1 MSDTPTEN
9 LNDPDGPGWRT
20 LGEREVL
27 QPGDMWRDLEG
38 NWRETNYGNDNV
50 LAGNTAADYYRR
62 CVDIPPGPNWR
73 RLADDE
79 AVKEGDMYQAKN
91 GQWVQKIY
99 PGGGKRQGGYYRRID
114 TAPSQPEPPKQ
125 EPEQLP
131 EVSTMEQ
138 MTKSVN
144 DRLEFLEK
152 DWAVCTNLCSC
163 EDVEG
168 RKALMRNIMS
178 GGMTYLQ
185 DSITAWAIRKG
196 WLTETPRNPA
206 EQLMLIVTE
215 LAEACEAFRMG
226 NPPCERPGMEQYSHA
241 AEELADVVIRCLQM
255 AGEHN
260 IPLADVVMAKMA
272 FNETRPVKH
281 GKKF

>member
-1 MSDTPTEN
+1 MSESTPTEN

-27 QPGDMWRDLEG
+27 QPGDMWKGPDG
-38 NWRETNYGNDNV
+38 WKETTYGLKNI
-50 LAGNTAADYYRR
+50 LAGNIRAATPGAPYYRR
-62 CVDIPPGPNWR
+62 
-73 RLADDE
+73 
-79 AVKEGDMYQAKN
+79 
-91 GQWVQKIY
+91 
-99 PGGGKRQGGYYRRID
+99 RIE
-114 TAPSQPEPPKQ
+114 TPEPAPV
-125 EPEQLP
+125 QLP
-131 EVSTMEQ
+131 EVSRMEQ

-144 DRLEFLEK
+144 DRLQFAEGLWFRRTDHPTSPIVKEPK
-152 DWAVCTNLCSC
+152 DVMA
-163 EDVEG
+163 DV
-168 RKALMRNIMS
+168 MRD
-178 GGMTYLQ
+178 GMIYLQ

-241 AEELADVVIRCLQM
+241 AEELADVVIRCFQM

-260 IPLADVVMAKMA
+260 IPLADVILAKMA

>member
-1 MSDTPTEN
+1 MSESTPTEN

-38 NWRETNYGNDNV
+38 NWRKTNYGNDNV

-62 CVDIPPGPNWR
+62 
-73 RLADDE
+73 
-79 AVKEGDMYQAKN
+79 
-91 GQWVQKIY
+91 
-99 PGGGKRQGGYYRRID
+99 RIE
-114 TAPSQPEPPKQ
+114 TPEPT
-125 EPEQLP
+125 PEQLP
-131 EVSTMEQ
+131 EVSRMSLNDLGYEQ
-138 MTKSVN
+138 TVSTAN
-144 DRLEFLEK
+144 DTLSFEVPLTIEP
-152 DWAVCTNLCSC
+152 TISQ
-163 EDVEG
+163 
-168 RKALMRNIMS
+168 
-178 GGMTYLQ
+178 LQ
-185 DSITAWAIRKG
+185 EYIRDWAIRKG

-260 IPLADVVMAKMA
+260 IPLADVILAKMA

>member
-1 MSDTPTEN
+1 MSESTPTEN

-62 CVDIPPGPNWR
+62 
-73 RLADDE
+73 
-79 AVKEGDMYQAKN
+79 
-91 GQWVQKIY
+91 
-99 PGGGKRQGGYYRRID
+99 RIE
-114 TAPSQPEPPKQ
+114 TPEPAPV
-125 EPEQLP
+125 ELPTASRMSLNDLGYEQT
-131 EVSTMEQ
+131 VSTANGTLTFEVPLTIEPTISQ
-138 MTKSVN
+138 
-144 DRLEFLEK
+144 
-152 DWAVCTNLCSC
+152 
-163 EDVEG
+163 
-168 RKALMRNIMS
+168 
-178 GGMTYLQ
+178 LQ
-185 DSITAWAIRKG
+185 EYIRDWAIRKG

-241 AEELADVVIRCLQM
+241 AEELADVVIRCFQM
-255 AGEHN
+255 AGEHS
-260 IPLADVVMAKMA
+260 IPLADVILAKMA

>member
-1 MSDTPTEN
+1 MSESTPTEN

-27 QPGDMWRDLEG
+27 QPGDMWKGPDG
-38 NWRETNYGNDNV
+38 WKETTYGLKNI
-50 LAGNTAADYYRR
+50 LAGNTGADYYRR
-62 CVDIPPGPNWR
+62 
-73 RLADDE
+73 
-79 AVKEGDMYQAKN
+79 
-91 GQWVQKIY
+91 
-99 PGGGKRQGGYYRRID
+99 RIEP
-114 TAPSQPEPPKQ
+114 APV
-125 EPEQLP
+125 QLP

-152 DWAVCTNLCSC
+152 DWAICTDLCSC
-163 EDVEG
+163 EDAEG
-168 RKALMRNIMS
+168 RKALMRNIML
-178 GGMTYLQ
+178 GGMAYLQ
-185 DSITAWAIRKG
+185 DCITAWAIRKG

-241 AEELADVVIRCLQM
+241 AEELADVVIRCFQM

>member
-1 MSDTPTEN
+1 MSESTPTEN

-27 QPGDMWRDLEG
+27 QPGDMWKGPDG
-38 NWRETNYGNDNV
+38 WKETTYGLKNI

-62 CVDIPPGPNWR
+62 
-73 RLADDE
+73 
-79 AVKEGDMYQAKN
+79 
-91 GQWVQKIY
+91 
-99 PGGGKRQGGYYRRID
+99 RIEI
-114 TAPSQPEPPKQ
+114 PEPAPV
-125 EPEQLP
+125 QLP
-131 EVSTMEQ
+131 EVSRKEQ
-138 MTKSVN
+138 MTKSVS
-144 DRLEFLEK
+144 DRLQL
-152 DWAVCTNLCSC
+152 A
-163 EDVEG
+163 EG
-168 RKALMRNIMS
+168 YWFRRMS
-178 GGMTYLQ
+178 GLTGPKIEHPKTLITDVMRDGMAYLQ
-185 DSITAWAIRKG
+185 DCITAWAIRKG

-215 LAEACEAFRMG
+215 LAEACEAFRVG

-241 AEELADVVIRCLQM
+241 AEELADVVIRCFQM

-260 IPLADVVMAKMA
+260 IPLADVVMAKMV

>member
-9 LNDPDGPGWRT
+9 LNDPDDPDGPGWRT

-27 QPGDMWRDLEG
+27 QPGDMWKGPDG
-38 NWRETNYGNDNV
+38 WKETNYGLKNT
-50 LAGNTAADYYRR
+50 LAGNTGAPYYRR
-62 CVDIPPGPNWR
+62 
-73 RLADDE
+73 
-79 AVKEGDMYQAKN
+79 
-91 GQWVQKIY
+91 
-99 PGGGKRQGGYYRRID
+99 RIE
-114 TAPSQPEPPKQ
+114 TPEPEPPKQ
-125 EPEQLP
+125 EPEQLL
-131 EVSTMEQ
+131 EVSKLEYEQ
-138 MTKSVN
+138 ITNTADGTLTFMTDLTIEPTISQ
-144 DRLEFLEK
+144 
-152 DWAVCTNLCSC
+152 
-163 EDVEG
+163 
-168 RKALMRNIMS
+168 
-178 GGMTYLQ
+178 LQ
-185 DSITAWAIRKG
+185 EYIRDWAIRKG

-260 IPLADVVMAKMA
+260 IPLAYVVMAKMA

>member
-1 MSDTPTEN
+1 MSESTPTEN
-9 LNDPDGPGWRT
+9 LNDPDDPDGPGWRT

-38 NWRETNYGNDNV
+38 NWRKTNYGNDNV

-62 CVDIPPGPNWR
+62 
-73 RLADDE
+73 
-79 AVKEGDMYQAKN
+79 
-91 GQWVQKIY
+91 
-99 PGGGKRQGGYYRRID
+99 RIE
-114 TAPSQPEPPKQ
+114 TPEPA
-125 EPEQLP
+125 PEQLP
-131 EVSTMEQ
+131 EVSRMSLNDLGYEQ
-138 MTKSVN
+138 TVSTAN
-144 DRLEFLEK
+144 DTLSFEVPLTIEP
-152 DWAVCTNLCSC
+152 TISQ
-163 EDVEG
+163 
-168 RKALMRNIMS
+168 
-178 GGMTYLQ
+178 LQ
-185 DSITAWAIRKG
+185 EYIRDWAIRKG

-215 LAEACEAFRMG
+215 LAEACEAFRVG

>member
-1 MSDTPTEN
+1 MSESTPTEN

-27 QPGDMWRDLEG
+27 QPGDMWKGPDG
-38 NWRETNYGNDNV
+38 WKETTYGLKNI
-50 LAGNTAADYYRR
+50 LAGNTGAPYYRR
-62 CVDIPPGPNWR
+62 
-73 RLADDE
+73 
-79 AVKEGDMYQAKN
+79 
-91 GQWVQKIY
+91 
-99 PGGGKRQGGYYRRID
+99 RIE
-114 TAPSQPEPPKQ
+114 TPEPA
-125 EPEQLP
+125 PEQLP
-131 EVSTMEQ
+131 EVSRMNEVAD
-138 MTKSVN
+138 KISYK
-144 DRLEFLEK
+144 LYSAEIS
-152 DWAVCTNLCSC
+152 WAEDTNLCSVN
-163 EDVEG
+163 DVAG
-168 RKALMRNIMS
+168 CKQLMRNVMRD
-178 GGMTYLQ
+178 GMTYLQ

-260 IPLADVVMAKMA
+260 IPLADVILAKMA

>member
-1 MSDTPTEN
+1 MSESTPTEN

-20 LGEREVL
+20 LGEREIL
-27 QPGDMWRDLEG
+27 QPGDMWKDLEG
-38 NWRETNYGNDNV
+38 NWRETNYGSKNT

-62 CVDIPPGPNWR
+62 RIEIPTS
-73 RLADDE
+73 A
-79 AVKEGDMYQAKN
+79 
-91 GQWVQKIY
+91 
-99 PGGGKRQGGYYRRID
+99 
-114 TAPSQPEPPKQ
+114 
-125 EPEQLP
+125 PEQLP
-131 EVSTMEQ
+131 EVSRVSLNELEYEQ
-138 MTKSVN
+138 TVHTANGTLTFEVPLTIEPTISQ
-144 DRLEFLEK
+144 
-152 DWAVCTNLCSC
+152 
-163 EDVEG
+163 
-168 RKALMRNIMS
+168 
-178 GGMTYLQ
+178 LQ
-185 DSITAWAIRKG
+185 EYIRDWAIRKG

-215 LAEACEAFRMG
+215 LAEACEAFRVG

-260 IPLADVVMAKMA
+260 IPLADVILAKMQ

>member
-1 MSDTPTEN
+1 MSESTPTEN
-9 LNDPDGPGWRT
+9 LNDPDNPDGPGWRT

-62 CVDIPPGPNWR
+62 
-73 RLADDE
+73 
-79 AVKEGDMYQAKN
+79 
-91 GQWVQKIY
+91 
-99 PGGGKRQGGYYRRID
+99 RIEI
-114 TAPSQPEPPKQ
+114 PEPAPV
-125 EPEQLP
+125 QLP
-131 EVSTMEQ
+131 EVSRMSLNDLGYEQ
-138 MTKSVN
+138 TVSTANGTLSFEVP
-144 DRLEFLEK
+144 LTIEP
-152 DWAVCTNLCSC
+152 TISQ
-163 EDVEG
+163 
-168 RKALMRNIMS
+168 
-178 GGMTYLQ
+178 LQ
-185 DSITAWAIRKG
+185 EYIRDWAIRKG

-215 LAEACEAFRMG
+215 LAEACEAFRVG

>member
-1 MSDTPTEN
+1 MSESTPTTDR
-9 LNDPDGPGWRT
+9 LQQMI
-20 LGEREVL
+20 ER
-27 QPGDMWRDLEG
+27 
-38 NWRETNYGNDNV
+38 
-50 LAGNTAADYYRR
+50 
-62 CVDIPPGPNWR
+62 
-73 RLADDE
+73 
-79 AVKEGDMYQAKN
+79 
-91 GQWVQKIY
+91 
-99 PGGGKRQGGYYRRID
+99 
-114 TAPSQPEPPKQ
+114 
-125 EPEQLP
+125 
-131 EVSTMEQ
+131 
-138 MTKSVN
+138 VN

-152 DWAVCTNLCSC
+152 DWAVCTDLCHS
-163 EDVEG
+163 DDTEG
-168 RKALMRNIMS
+168 RKALMRNIML
-178 GGMTYLQ
+178 GGMAYLQ
-185 DSITAWAIRKG
+185 DCITAWAIRKG

-215 LAEACEAFRMG
+215 LAEACEAFRAG

>member
-1 MSDTPTEN
+1 MS
-9 LNDPDGPGWRT
+9 LNDLR
-20 LGEREVL
+20 
-27 QPGDMWRDLEG
+27 
-38 NWRETNYGNDNV
+38 Y
-50 LAGNTAADYYRR
+50 
-62 CVDIPPGPNWR
+62 
-73 RLADDE
+73 
-79 AVKEGDMYQAKN
+79 
-91 GQWVQKIY
+91 
-99 PGGGKRQGGYYRRID
+99 
-114 TAPSQPEPPKQ
+114 
-125 EPEQLP
+125 EQT
-131 EVSTMEQ
+131 VSTANGTLSFEVPLTIEPTISQ
-138 MTKSVN
+138 
-144 DRLEFLEK
+144 
-152 DWAVCTNLCSC
+152 
-163 EDVEG
+163 
-168 RKALMRNIMS
+168 
-178 GGMTYLQ
+178 LQ
-185 DSITAWAIRKG
+185 EYIRDWAIRKG

>member
-1 MSDTPTEN
+1 MSESTPTEN

-62 CVDIPPGPNWR
+62 
-73 RLADDE
+73 
-79 AVKEGDMYQAKN
+79 
-91 GQWVQKIY
+91 
-99 PGGGKRQGGYYRRID
+99 RIE
-114 TAPSQPEPPKQ
+114 TPEPAPV
-125 EPEQLP
+125 QLP

-152 DWAVCTNLCSC
+152 DWAVCTDLCSC

-215 LAEACEAFRMG
+215 LAEACEAFRVG

-281 GKKF
+281 GKNF